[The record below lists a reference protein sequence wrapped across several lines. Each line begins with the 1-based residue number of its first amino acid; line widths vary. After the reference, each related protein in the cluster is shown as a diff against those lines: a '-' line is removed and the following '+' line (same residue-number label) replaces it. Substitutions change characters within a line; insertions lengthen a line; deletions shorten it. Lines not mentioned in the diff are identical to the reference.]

1 MEKKLKKLEEELK
14 NRLKNLEEELE
25 KQKLSNKLEEE
36 LEKQKFLNKI
46 LLSSPNHGKIISD
59 YIDIY
64 DKMIKYPNTHY
75 NQVRFENML
84 NTINKNDENYTKFL
98 EIYDEYHNNNKVN
111 IDNNEYLQFLEWKKN
126 NKK

>member
-1 MEKKLKKLEEELK
+1 MEKKLKKLEEDVE
-14 NRLKNLEEELE
+14 NRLK
-25 KQKLSNKLEEE
+25 KLEEE

-46 LLSSPNHGKIISD
+46 LLSFPNHGKIIYD

-64 DKMIKYPNTHY
+64 DKMIKYPNTYY
-75 NQVRFENML
+75 NQERFENML

-98 EIYDEYHNNNKVN
+98 KIYDEYHNNSKVN
-111 IDNNEYLQFLEWKKN
+111 IDNNEYLQFLEWNKN